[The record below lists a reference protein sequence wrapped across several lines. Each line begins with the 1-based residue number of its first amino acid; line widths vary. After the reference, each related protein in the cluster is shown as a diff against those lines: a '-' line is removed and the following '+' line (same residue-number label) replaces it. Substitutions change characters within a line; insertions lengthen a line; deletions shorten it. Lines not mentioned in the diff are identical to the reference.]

1 MNNSYAFIAFTG
13 SPVTFADLVGLPF
26 LILMGITELVL
37 NLIVLVALRSSQ
49 EDASNSFIVN
59 LAMADALTGLIVIYN
74 SVYTM
79 LEWKD
84 VHECLFRFGLLIG
97 VNMASVL
104 SIMLLT
110 VDRYVKIKDPFRHKR
125 LFTSKRVTLLNT
137 SVWVL
142 SLTVAILPVAGWNR
156 SQEVKKTC
164 KFFTVFSTSYLGT
177 VVVIFVIPLVA
188 IVTLYPQIY
197 VLARKHAMAIHAQLC
212 RTSSGNTPRSTLR
225 FAKTVGIIIGMY
237 ILCWA
242 PVGTYLLLVLLDRP
256 LVEETGVDL
265 GAVLTYTAGVGF
277 LNSLINPLV
286 YAIKIPAVGRV
297 FRRVCCCCCC
307 SWSDPAPSAR
317 HSVYTLASVGLIP
330 LRPDDA
336 R

>member
-13 SPVTFADLVGLPF
+13 SPVTFTDLVGLPF
-26 LILMGITELVL
+26 LLLMGITEIVL
-37 NLIVLVALRSSQ
+37 NMVVLVALRSSR
-49 EDASNSFIVN
+49 DDGSNSFIVN

-125 LFTSKRVTLLNT
+125 VFTSKRVTVLNT

-142 SLTVAILPVAGWNR
+142 ALTLAVLPVAGWNR
-156 SQEVKKTC
+156 SQVKQTC
-164 KFFTVFSTSYLGT
+164 NFFTVFSTSYLVT

-242 PVGTYLLLVLLDRP
+242 PVGTYLLLVLIDRP

-286 YAIKIPAVGRV
+286 YAIKIPAVGKV
-297 FRRVCCCCCC
+297 FRRVCCCCC
-307 SWSDPAPSAR
+307 WSDPTPSAR
-317 HSVYTLASVGLIP
+317 HSVYTLASVGLVP
-330 LRPDDA
+330 LTLDDT